1 MDSTFASFMA
11 NQYGWSE
18 PSLELGRAAYPPQ
31 AGQPQTL
38 AEVTVRL
45 PLALGNRHG
54 LVAGATGTGKTR
66 TLQGMAEQL
75 SLNGVPVFLAD
86 IKGDLSGL
94 AQPGAV
100 NPKLQDRCSKLG
112 ISFQGREFPVEY
124 LSLSG
129 NNGIPLRATVSSFGP
144 LLLSKVLGLNETQ
157 QSALTMVFKFCD
169 DRQLPLLDFSDLRA
183 VLTYLTGDGGAEL
196 KTYGGLST
204 TSVGVLLRKMVELET
219 QGGDKFFGEPE
230 FDPDDL
236 LRTAPDGRGV
246 ISVLEIADLQDRPLL
261 FSTFMMWLL
270 AALYRDLPERGDVDK
285 PILAFFFD
293 EAHFLFD
300 GASKAFLNQLQQVV
314 RLIRSKGV
322 GVYFVTQTPKDVD
335 TDVLAQLGHRVQHA
349 LRAFTPNDAKALK
362 ATVATFPM
370 TKFYNLEETLTSLG
384 IGEALITV
392 LDPRGVPT
400 SPIATVLRPPQ
411 SFMGPATPEMMDKR
425 IRHSPL
431 YKKYSTPIDRESAR
445 ELLAK
450 KMVDMPDDELVAKS
464 KAAPQQEEGMLDKV
478 ADVINSPLGRQIG
491 REVVRGLFGL
501 LGPTPKR
508 RTRRRT
514 GLW

>member
-18 PSLELGRAAYPPQ
+18 PSLELGRAAYPPE

-38 AEVTVRL
+38 AEVNVRM

-94 AQPGAV
+94 AQPGAM

-112 ISFQGREFPVEY
+112 INFQGREFPVEY

-129 NNGIPLRATVSSFGP
+129 KNGIPLRATVSSFGP
-144 LLLSKVLGLNETQ
+144 ILLSKVLGLNETQ
-157 QSALTMVFKFCD
+157 QSSLTMVFKFCD

-183 VLTYLTGDGGAEL
+183 VLTYLTGDGAAEL
-196 KTYGGLST
+196 KAYGGLSS
-204 TSVGVLLRKMVELET
+204 TSVGVLLRKMVELEA

-246 ISVLEIADLQDRPLL
+246 ISILEIADLQDRPML

-300 GASKAFLNQLQQVV
+300 DASKAFLDQLQQVV

-335 TDVLAQLGHRVQHA
+335 EEVLAQLGHRVQHA

-370 TKFYNLEETLTSLG
+370 TKFYDLEETLTSLG

-392 LDPRGVPT
+392 LNPRGVPT
-400 SPIATVLRPPQ
+400 SPVATVLRPPQ
-411 SFMGPATPEMMDKR
+411 SFMGPATPEMMDKI
-425 IRHSPL
+425 IRSSPL
-431 YKKYSTPIDRESAR
+431 YEKYSTPIDRESAR

-450 KMVDMPDDELVAKS
+450 KMVDMPDDEPVAKS
-464 KAAPQQEEGMLDKV
+464 KSAPQEEGMLDKV
-478 ADVINSPLGRQIG
+478 AGVINSPLGRQIG

>member
-1 MDSTFASFMA
+1 
-11 NQYGWSE
+11 
-18 PSLELGRAAYPPQ
+18 
-31 AGQPQTL
+31 
-38 AEVTVRL
+38 
-45 PLALGNRHG
+45 
-54 LVAGATGTGKTR
+54 
-66 TLQGMAEQL
+66 
-75 SLNGVPVFLAD
+75 
-86 IKGDLSGL
+86 
-94 AQPGAV
+94 
-100 NPKLQDRCSKLG
+100 
-112 ISFQGREFPVEY
+112 
-124 LSLSG
+124 
-129 NNGIPLRATVSSFGP
+129 
-144 LLLSKVLGLNETQ
+144 
-157 QSALTMVFKFCD
+157 
-169 DRQLPLLDFSDLRA
+169 
-183 VLTYLTGDGGAEL
+183 
-196 KTYGGLST
+196 
-204 TSVGVLLRKMVELET
+204 
-219 QGGDKFFGEPE
+219 
-230 FDPDDL
+230 
-236 LRTAPDGRGV
+236 
-246 ISVLEIADLQDRPLL
+246 L

-270 AALYRDLPERGDVDK
+270 AALYRELPERGDVDK

-300 GASKAFLNQLQQVV
+300 DASKAFLDQLQQVV

-335 TDVLAQLGHRVQHA
+335 EEVLAQLGHRVQHA

-370 TKFYNLEETLTSLG
+370 TKFYDLEETLTSLG

-400 SPIATVLRPPQ
+400 SPVATLLRPPL
-411 SFMGPATPEMMDKR
+411 SFMGPATPEMMEQI
-425 IRHSPL
+425 IRSSPL

-450 KMVDMPDDELVAKS
+450 KMIDMPDDEPVAKS
-464 KAAPQQEEGMLDKV
+464 KSAPQQEEGMLDKV
-478 ADVINSPLGRQIG
+478 AGVINSPLGRQIG

>member
-1 MDSTFASFMA
+1 
-11 NQYGWSE
+11 
-18 PSLELGRAAYPPQ
+18 
-31 AGQPQTL
+31 
-38 AEVTVRL
+38 
-45 PLALGNRHG
+45 LGNRHG
-54 LVAGATGTGKTR
+54 LIAGATGTGKTR
-66 TLQGMAEQL
+66 TLQLIAEQL

-86 IKGDLSGL
+86 IKGDLSGF
-94 AQPGAV
+94 AQPGAI
-100 NPKLQDRCSKLG
+100 NPKLQDRCNKLG
-112 ISFQGREFPVEY
+112 INFQGRDFPVEY

-129 NNGIPLRATVSSFGP
+129 KNGIPLRATVSSFGP
-144 LLLSKVLGLNETQ
+144 ILLSKVLGLNDTQ

-169 DRQLPLLDFSDLRA
+169 DRRLPLLDFSDLRA
-183 VLTYLTGDGGAEL
+183 VLTYLTGDGAAEL

-204 TSVGVLLRKMVELET
+204 ASVGVLLRKMIELEA

-236 LRTAPDGRGV
+236 LRLAPDGRGV
-246 ISVLEIADLQDRPLL
+246 ISALEISDLQDRPML

-300 GASKAFLNQLQQVV
+300 DASKAFLQQLEQVV

-335 TDVLAQLGHRVQHA
+335 PDVLAQLGHRVQHA

-362 ATVATFPM
+362 ATVATFPI
-370 TKFYNLEETLTSLG
+370 TKFYDLEETLTTLG

-400 SPIATVLRPPQ
+400 SPVAAVLRPPQ
-411 SFMGPATPEMMDKR
+411 SLMAPAPPETVDQI
-425 IRHSPL
+425 IRNSPL

-445 ELLAK
+445 ELLAR
-450 KMVDMPDDELVAKS
+450 KMVDLPDDEPVS
-464 KAAPQQEEGMLDKV
+464 QPQQKDEGGVLGAVVGAMK
-478 ADVINSPLGRQIG
+478 SPLGRAIG
-491 REVVRGLFGL
+491 KEVVRGVFGL
-501 LGPTPKR
+501 LGGTP
-508 RTRRRT
+508 TRRRKR
-514 GLW
+514 GLLW